1 MERHFTRSMLTVVW
15 TVSAIALVVWSL
27 LAWGGWALLSDSGD
41 WLFRLVEPWVASP
54 LWDQRLDTLLAW
66 GEQLGT
72 VAVWGA
78 WALGSVGLLLTS
90 AFATLLY
97 LRAQRALAAA

>member
-15 TVSAIALVVWSL
+15 TVAVFALLVWSL
-27 LAWGGWALLSDSGD
+27 LAWGGSALLSDSSD
-41 WLFRLVEPWVASP
+41 WLFLVVEPWVASP
-54 LWDQRLDTLLAW
+54 LWEHRLDTLLQW
-66 GEQLGT
+66 GEQFGT
-72 VAVWGA
+72 IAVWGV

-97 LRAQRALAAA
+97 LRAQRALATP